1 MESQTFFLKKIS
13 KFFYWKHLK
22 KPGKIWQK
30 DFLKRS
36 GCKKTVSHPERD
48 PGKFRNRPLALMH
61 YDAVRIAR
69 TIIGNPPGNRDQLA
83 FGRRDILDTHR
94 YRNAVRPAAVG
105 SNPECLVSERKDRA
119 AMGNA
124 ARVHLAGTVHGNAGI
139 SFRCVGDLHLQEP
152 GKLAAV
158 KNADLFRDC

>member
-1 MESQTFFLKKIS
+1 
-13 KFFYWKHLK
+13 
-22 KPGKIWQK
+22 
-30 DFLKRS
+30 
-36 GCKKTVSHPERD
+36 VSHPERD

-61 YDAVRIAR
+61 YDTVRIAR
-69 TIIGNPPGNRDQLA
+69 TIIGNPPGNRDQLP

-94 YRNAVRPAAVG
+94 DRNTVDSAAVG
-105 SNPECLVSERKDRA
+105 GNPECLVSEGEDRA
-119 AMGNA
+119 AMGNP

-139 SFRCVGDLHLQEP
+139 SFRCFEYHHLQEP